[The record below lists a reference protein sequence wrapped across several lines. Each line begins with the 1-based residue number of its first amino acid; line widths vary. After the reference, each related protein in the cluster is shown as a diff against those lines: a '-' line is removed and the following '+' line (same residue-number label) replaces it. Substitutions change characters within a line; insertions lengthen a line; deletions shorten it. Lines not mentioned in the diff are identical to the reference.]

1 MSFRRRVHSGSPY
14 PIGAHWDGRGVNF
27 ALFSAHAEKVELCLF
42 DPDSQREIERIPL
55 PEYTDEVWHG
65 YLPDCRP
72 GQLYGYRVHGPHE
85 PTAGH
90 RFNPNKLLIDPYARE
105 LVGQL
110 KWSDSHF
117 GFRHDHPKVDLS
129 FDRRDNARLMPK
141 CRVVDTAFSWSED
154 RPPAVSWSQTVI
166 YETHLRGM
174 TMRHPLVPRNL
185 RGTFLGLAQPAVIDH
200 LVQLGITTLELL
212 PVHAAIDERALI
224 ARGLRNYWGYNSVN
238 FFAPDPRFYV
248 ASAHGDFKTMVER
261 LHDAGIEV
269 ILDVVYNHTAE
280 GNHLGPTLSLKG
292 IDNLSYYRLVPGD
305 ERFYENYS
313 GCGNTLNLRH
323 PRVLQLVT
331 DSLRYWVEEMHVDG
345 FRFDLAASLARE
357 KTAFDGGSG
366 FLDVV
371 RQDPVLSRV
380 KLIAEPWDLGGD
392 GYRLGGFPP
401 GWSEWNGRYRDT
413 LRRFWRGDAG
423 LIGELA
429 SRLTGSSDLF
439 GWGGRRPRA
448 SINFITAH
456 DGFTVR
462 DLVSYEKKHNEA
474 NFENNQDGTDANY
487 AWNCGV
493 EGETSDPEVA
503 ILRAR
508 QIRNLMASLL
518 LSQGVPMI
526 LAGDEF
532 GRTQQGN
539 NNAYCQDNPIS
550 WLDWAHVNEDL
561 HAFVRSL
568 IKLRRDYPVLHRD
581 RFFSGQRIPGT
592 TVKDILWITPEGRE
606 MSHQDWGA
614 PFSRSLGFLLGGRPM
629 EGEGRESSLLILLN
643 AYVEPITYR
652 LPESGQSGWTT
663 LLDTAATGKAQR
675 SGSLTQCVV
684 HPHSLMV
691 LAPSVGVRGQNRD
704 KGQD

>member
-1 MSFRRRVHSGSPY
+1 
-14 PIGAHWDGRGVNF
+14 
-27 ALFSAHAEKVELCLF
+27 
-42 DPDSQREIERIPL
+42 
-55 PEYTDEVWHG
+55 
-65 YLPDCRP
+65 
-72 GQLYGYRVHGPHE
+72 
-85 PTAGH
+85 
-90 RFNPNKLLIDPYARE
+90 
-105 LVGQL
+105 
-110 KWSDSHF
+110 
-117 GFRHDHPKVDLS
+117 
-129 FDRRDNARLMPK
+129 
-141 CRVVDTAFSWSED
+141 
-154 RPPAVSWSQTVI
+154 
-166 YETHLRGM
+166 
-174 TMRHPLVPRNL
+174 
-185 RGTFLGLAQPAVIDH
+185 
-200 LVQLGITTLELL
+200 
-212 PVHAAIDERALI
+212 
-224 ARGLRNYWGYNSVN
+224 
-238 FFAPDPRFYV
+238 
-248 ASAHGDFKTMVER
+248 
-261 LHDAGIEV
+261 
-269 ILDVVYNHTAE
+269 
-280 GNHLGPTLSLKG
+280 
-292 IDNLSYYRLVPGD
+292 
-305 ERFYENYS
+305 
-313 GCGNTLNLRH
+313 
-323 PRVLQLVT
+323 
-331 DSLRYWVEEMHVDG
+331 
-345 FRFDLAASLARE
+345 
-357 KTAFDGGSG
+357 
-366 FLDVV
+366 
-371 RQDPVLSRV
+371 
-380 KLIAEPWDLGGD
+380 LGGD